1 MQVSRTN
8 TLEGGRGHTSIGRI
22 RASSSWRVVD
32 GPAAEADRQAA
43 VRALIR
49 EAEEYGA
56 DAIIGLDFEVDGV
69 RSAEIEGAQLLRVAA
84 VGIAVKFAE
93 AA

>member
-8 TLEGGRGHTSIGRI
+8 TLEGRRGHISIGRI
-22 RASSSWRVVD
+22 RASSSWRAVD
-32 GPAAEADRQAA
+32 GSAAEADRQAA
-43 VRALIR
+43 LQALIR
-49 EAEEYGA
+49 EAQEYDA

-69 RSAEIEGAQLLRVAA
+69 RSADIEGAQLQRVAA